1 MWGFPKKLN
10 NIENKIFVVFNKYI
24 NSVVM
29 GRKND
34 CESWEKGRTKKGN
47 KSKEHF
53 NMFVKYSSKHVR
65 IQHNIQKEVV
75 QEKT

>member
-1 MWGFPKKLN
+1 MN

-34 CESWEKGRTKKGN
+34 CDSWEKSRKKKGN
-47 KSKEHF
+47 KSKENF
-53 NMFVKYSSKHVR
+53 KMFGKYSSKHVR
-65 IQHNIQKEVV
+65 NQHNIQKEVV